1 MVYNVQA
8 GLVLSGKTTTELAGF
23 RRGIIWPR
31 NALAR
36 FQSVCKAY
44 TTGTLLTKRKKN
56 TRDNTER
63 KKRKL
68 QTFPRNT
75 HPHKAHEFAIADRL
89 VGFVDGGRAVS

>member
-68 QTFPRNT
+68 QTSREILTPIKHTNS
-75 HPHKAHEFAIADRL
+75 RL
-89 VGFVDGGRAVS
+89 QIVLLGLLMEGGQ